1 MQIVELSG
9 CTTKFL
15 NSIMR
20 RFWFCSN
27 TCMRTRS
34 AKLLRK
40 LIQNHVIRPEVKMG
54 FERYWLSLSSIII
67 CFSDIASKY
76 ILSSNVPFEN
86 DLHEVVFAI
95 RVPDISISLQ
105 KNFRQIPKTI
115 DYLNPAHDGRML
127 NRTSFKKLL
136 LEYEADIVQETT
148 TGDFVVARAKIS
160 SWDRFFSTTFRVF
173 SDVSGIRHSVYRA
186 LTYSLLDEVASIILA
201 VFNVVESPIYVPQ
214 LLEAKLSLNDLR
226 IDRPSESE
234 ARVHIY
240 GTKSFIKTVVDI
252 GSTQSTVP
260 MRYNVDNFLNM

>member
-1 MQIVELSG
+1 V
-9 CTTKFL
+9 
-15 NSIMR
+15 
-20 RFWFCSN
+20 
-27 TCMRTRS
+27 TRS
-34 AKLLRK
+34 ETAKMLL
-40 LIQNHVIRPEVKMG
+40 G
-54 FERYWLSLSSIII
+54 RYAVMISLGSIIV
-67 CFSDIASKY
+67 CSDSKY

-86 DLHEVVFAI
+86 DLHDVVFAI
-95 RVPDISISLQ
+95 RIPDTSVYLQ
-105 KNFRQIPKTI
+105 KNFRQIPKTFVDSHHYLNVI
-115 DYLNPAHDGRML
+115 DYFNPDNDGSML

-136 LEYEADIVQETT
+136 LEYEADIVQETIM
-148 TGDFVVARAKIS
+148 GDFVVARAKIS

-240 GTKSFIKTVVDI
+240 GTKSFMKTVVDI